1 MRSHSPVLA
10 LACEVAPERMPRGAA
25 FIGYCQDE
33 SCTLSQWHD
42 ISCNAELSCV
52 CQEGGQVAPQM
63 NEWIHDKLKA
73 EGGSYR
79 EGLECEECREE
90 CDEDWDRGADGSWAL
105 GLIGPII
112 GLTCTACGCRRC
124 ARARPPA
131 RYARFCARASHTP
144 ALSAQAACSAARRRS
159 GSRSATRASPK
170 RREVRRARA
179 LTDSGL
185 GGGGGADDADG
196 GGAAGGRRDAARRHG
211 GGAAG
216 GRRDAM
222 AMATATPGGAMPM
235 ATAVAVAA
243 PVAPRCQSRLL
254 TRRRDATCASCETTD
269 VLKVRVLTLRV
280 LLLSAERRAHK
291 LPHLERRRANVGERA
306 LRRARRGDAL

>member
-1 MRSHSPVLA
+1 MRRHSPVLA

-63 NEWIHDKLKA
+63 NEIHDKLKA

-79 EGLECEECREE
+79 EGLECEDGVWR
-90 CDEDWDRGADGSWAL
+90 DDGDDGDAWKDGSWAV

-112 GLTCTACGCRRC
+112 GLTCTILWCVVG
-124 ARARPPA
+124 ARARAPA
-131 RYARFCARASHTP
+131 RPLRTLLRPRVSHARPPRAGGVLCCKAQKRQQERNARLAE
-144 ALSAQAACSAARRRS
+144 AARNAPGPGAYGTP
-159 GSRSATRASPK
+159 GSAVAVAPMMPMA
-170 RREVRRARA
+170 VAQPA
-179 LTDSGL
+179 GVGMQPVAMAVAQPA
-185 GGGGGADDADG
+185 GGGMP
-196 GGAAGGRRDAARRHG
+196 
-211 GGAAG
+211 
-216 GRRDAM
+216 M

-243 PVAPRCQSRLL
+243 PGGAAMPVA
-254 TRRRDATCASCETTD
+254 TAYA
-269 VLKVRVLTLRV
+269 
-280 LLLSAERRAHK
+280 AA
-291 LPHLERRRANVGERA
+291 
-306 LRRARRGDAL
+306 

>member
-1 MRSHSPVLA
+1 MRRHSPVLA

-63 NEWIHDKLKA
+63 NEIHDKLKA

-79 EGLECEECREE
+79 EGLECDECREE

-112 GLTCTACGCRRC
+112 GLLCTALWITVG
-124 ARARPPA
+124 ARARAPA
-131 RYARFCARASHTP
+131 RPLRTRRCPRVSHARPPRAGCVLCCKAQKRQQERNARLAE
-144 ALSAQAACSAARRRS
+144 AARNAPGPGAYGTP
-159 GSRSATRASPK
+159 GSAVAVAPMMPMA
-170 RREVRRARA
+170 VAQPA
-179 LTDSGL
+179 GVGMQPVAMAVAQPA
-185 GGGGGADDADG
+185 GGG
-196 GGAAGGRRDAARRHG
+196 
-211 GGAAG
+211 
-216 GRRDAM
+216 M
-222 AMATATPGGAMPM
+222 PMATATPGGAMPM

-243 PVAPRCQSRLL
+243 PGGAAMPVA
-254 TRRRDATCASCETTD
+254 TAYA
-269 VLKVRVLTLRV
+269 
-280 LLLSAERRAHK
+280 AA
-291 LPHLERRRANVGERA
+291 
-306 LRRARRGDAL
+306 

>member
-1 MRSHSPVLA
+1 MRRHSPVLA

-79 EGLECEECREE
+79 EGLECG
-90 CDEDWDRGADGSWAL
+90 DEVWRDEHEDDWDRGADGSWAL

-112 GLTCTACGCRRC
+112 GLLCTALWITVGAR

-131 RYARFCARASHTP
+131 RYTRYGARASHTP
-144 ALSAQAACSAARRRS
+144 ALPAQPACSAARRRS

-170 RREVRRARA
+170 RRGMLRARA
-179 LTDSGL
+179 LTGL
-185 GGGGGADDADG
+185 
-196 GGAAGGRRDAARRHG
+196 
-211 GGAAG
+211 
-216 GRRDAM
+216 
-222 AMATATPGGAMPM
+222 
-235 ATAVAVAA
+235 
-243 PVAPRCQSRLL
+243 
-254 TRRRDATCASCETTD
+254 
-269 VLKVRVLTLRV
+269 
-280 LLLSAERRAHK
+280 
-291 LPHLERRRANVGERA
+291 
-306 LRRARRGDAL
+306 RARRWRWRR

>member
-1 MRSHSPVLA
+1 MRRHSPVLA

-79 EGLECEECREE
+79 EGLECG
-90 CDEDWDRGADGSWAL
+90 DEVWRDEHEDDWDRGADGSWAV

-112 GLTCTACGCRRC
+112 GLLCTALWITVG
-124 ARARPPA
+124 ARARAPA
-131 RYARFCARASHTP
+131 RPLRTRRCPRVSHARPPRAGCVLCCKAQKRQQERNARLAE
-144 ALSAQAACSAARRRS
+144 AARNAPGPGAYGTP
-159 GSRSATRASPK
+159 GSAVAVAPMMPMA
-170 RREVRRARA
+170 VAQPA
-179 LTDSGL
+179 GVGMQPVAMAVAQPA
-185 GGGGGADDADG
+185 GGGMP
-196 GGAAGGRRDAARRHG
+196 
-211 GGAAG
+211 
-216 GRRDAM
+216 M

-243 PVAPRCQSRLL
+243 PGGAAMPVA
-254 TRRRDATCASCETTD
+254 TAYA
-269 VLKVRVLTLRV
+269 
-280 LLLSAERRAHK
+280 AA
-291 LPHLERRRANVGERA
+291 
-306 LRRARRGDAL
+306 

>member
-1 MRSHSPVLA
+1 MRRHSPVLA

-42 ISCNAELSCV
+42 IACNSELSCV

-63 NEWIHDKLKA
+63 NEIHDKLKA

-79 EGLECEECREE
+79 EGLECDECREE

-112 GLTCTACGCRRC
+112 GLTCTALWITVG

-131 RYARFCARASHTP
+131 RCARDGARASHTP
-144 ALSAQAACSAARRRS
+144 ALPAQAACSAARRRS

-170 RREVRRARA
+170 RRGMLRARA
-179 LTDSGL
+179 LTGL
-185 GGGGGADDADG
+185 
-196 GGAAGGRRDAARRHG
+196 
-211 GGAAG
+211 
-216 GRRDAM
+216 
-222 AMATATPGGAMPM
+222 
-235 ATAVAVAA
+235 
-243 PVAPRCQSRLL
+243 
-254 TRRRDATCASCETTD
+254 
-269 VLKVRVLTLRV
+269 
-280 LLLSAERRAHK
+280 
-291 LPHLERRRANVGERA
+291 
-306 LRRARRGDAL
+306 RARRWRWRR